1 MGLDDDSLLADT
13 VDMVQIRANTI
24 VSDEGDQD
32 PSLYYVVSG
41 NLVAEQQMEE
51 RIACLYEATP
61 GLLTGQLSVLTG
73 EPTFFKTRARETSVV
88 MRMSKVDFYQLMADY
103 PKVVLNLAHTVVS
116 RLSSFVRQIDF
127 ALDWVLVEAGQ
138 PLYSEGENADCLYI
152 VLNGRLRSVKN
163 TGDGRGK
170 EMVCEFG
177 RSECV
182 GLVDCYG
189 SKLRTT
195 SVHAVRDTEVARI
208 PAALMHHIKRL
219 YPTTV
224 TNIIS
229 LMTDQVIR
237 QKFKGDAQSQNIFTQ
252 RPENSHEESMVTYGG
267 IANHLA
273 NISTIAILT
282 SDFDV
287 PLDLFTLELANV
299 LKQHGTVQRL
309 NSDTIRKRLGE
320 RAMESNNEYRL
331 TTWLGQ
337 QEDVHRMTCYQCDS
351 SLSNWTKR
359 CLRQADCILIVAMGD
374 SKLRFAIITIVFD
387 KY

>member
-1 MGLDDDSLLADT
+1 
-13 VDMVQIRANTI
+13 
-24 VSDEGDQD
+24 
-32 PSLYYVVSG
+32 
-41 NLVAEQQMEE
+41 
-51 RIACLYEATP
+51 
-61 GLLTGQLSVLTG
+61 
-73 EPTFFKTRARETSVV
+73 
-88 MRMSKVDFYQLMADY
+88 MSKADFYTLMSDH

-138 PLYSEGENADCLYI
+138 ALYSEGEQADCLYI

-163 TGDGRGK
+163 TADGRGK

-189 SKLRTT
+189 GSKQRTT
-195 SVHAVRDTEVARI
+195 SVHAVRDTEVARL

-219 YPTTV
+219 YPATV

-229 LMTDQVIR
+229 LMTDHVVR
-237 QKFKGDAQSQNIFTQ
+237 LKFKGDSQSQNIFSQ
-252 RPENSHEESMVTYGG
+252 NPENSHEESMITYGG

-287 PLDLFTLELANV
+287 PLDLFSMELANV
-299 LKQHGTVQRL
+299 LKGHGTVQRL
-309 NSDTIRKRLGE
+309 TSDTIRRRLGE
-320 RAMESNNEYRL
+320 RAMESNNEYRV

-337 QEDVHRMTCYQCDS
+337 QEDVHRMTLYQCDS
-351 SLSNWTKR
+351 TLSNWTK
-359 CLRQADCILIVAMGD
+359 
-374 SKLRFAIITIVFD
+374 
-387 KY
+387 